1 MDAGAVQ
8 RVRAFNRTVAERI
21 GALTDGFLGRG
32 RPMGESRTLWEIGLD
47 GTEVR
52 QLRARYRIVLGV
64 AARFL
69 ALWHL
74 VAHDRTVVSSL
85 DENSFRRDAEKSE
98 ADWRGTRDVSVTRT
112 HSKTPSTATATR
124 NCATARAFGL
134 KVVK

>member
-52 QLRARYRIVLGV
+52 QLRARLGLDSGYTSRV
-64 AARFL
+64 MRSLEQDDGDGQLVVIMIDMQEKHCGHGERRNGRDKAA
-69 ALWHL
+69 
-74 VAHDRTVVSSL
+74 
-85 DENSFRRDAEKSE
+85 E
-98 ADWRGTRDVSVTRT
+98 
-112 HSKTPSTATATR
+112 
-124 NCATARAFGL
+124 
-134 KVVK
+134 